1 MVMEFTNGDMSMFP
15 MLMKFDHLI
24 GDHNEWLK
32 KQKLV
37 NEYLQ
42 PALELYFQN
51 TGINVFDGE

>member
-1 MVMEFTNGDMSMFP
+1 MEFTNGDMSMFP